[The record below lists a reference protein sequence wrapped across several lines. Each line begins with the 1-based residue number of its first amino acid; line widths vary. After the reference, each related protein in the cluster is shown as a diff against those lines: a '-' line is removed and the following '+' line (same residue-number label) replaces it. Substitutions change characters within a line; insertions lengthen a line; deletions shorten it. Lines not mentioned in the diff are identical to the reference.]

1 MNILEVS
8 LKALGNCKQIWEWGR
23 SPERQEGRGT
33 ISRDVELDSRNRFD
47 AMNQLCFSDL
57 KGGIHFWALT
67 TGHMGEDQLSRKST
81 WVCSVTRVWLMPQL
95 PLTLEVGAMWHPITL
110 NPGSSLPYILE
121 LVLALVGW
129 VRYRPSWTLEHL
141 ASWRPSHKF
150 PSNSHL
156 NSNNHPVEKAPAY
169 SPVLAPAYPNIF
181 PNLHY
186 LGLLPRPKI
195 KARTHTL

>member
-1 MNILEVS
+1 M
-8 LKALGNCKQIWEWGR
+8 
-23 SPERQEGRGT
+23 
-33 ISRDVELDSRNRFD
+33 RFD
-47 AMNQLCFSDL
+47 HRTHGGRPAFQKKHLGVQCHQGLTNAPATPDL
-57 KGGIHFWALT
+57 GSWSH
-67 TGHMGEDQLSRKST
+67 
-81 WVCSVTRVWLMPQL
+81 VTPYN
-95 PLTLEVGAMWHPITL
+95 LEPRLIPSL
-110 NPGSSLPYILE
+110 YPGT
-121 LVLALVGW
+121 VLALVGW